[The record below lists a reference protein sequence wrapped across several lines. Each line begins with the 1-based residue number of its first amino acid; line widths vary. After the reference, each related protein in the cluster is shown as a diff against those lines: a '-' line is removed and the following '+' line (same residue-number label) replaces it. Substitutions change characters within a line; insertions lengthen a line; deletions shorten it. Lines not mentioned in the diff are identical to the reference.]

1 MSSCFDYEGIDMDEK
16 NLDYGWKK
24 IKAITQQEHILR
36 GVLGLKMKWEL
47 ILMSSMKKMKEIV

>member
-1 MSSCFDYEGIDMDEK
+1 MDEK